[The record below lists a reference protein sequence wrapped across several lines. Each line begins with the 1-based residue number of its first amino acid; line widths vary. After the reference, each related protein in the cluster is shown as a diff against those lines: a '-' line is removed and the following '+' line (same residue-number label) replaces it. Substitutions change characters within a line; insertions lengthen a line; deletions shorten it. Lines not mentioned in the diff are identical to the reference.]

1 MDYREYRDYIEIY
14 YINII
19 PSWGWAHM
27 GPSPIRYIYVI
38 IIIFYIIP
46 MFPIIPIIP
55 ISQKPLNNLKVL
67 IT

>member
-38 IIIFYIIP
+38 IMFYII
-46 MFPIIPIIP
+46 PIIPIIP